1 MLRKYPDILR
11 FLSAV
16 PTTFDETRV
25 LQAKVGE
32 YALMAKRKGNDWY
45 VGGMT
50 DWTAREME
58 IDFSF
63 LTPGK
68 KYKAEI
74 YKDGYDA
81 NIYADQYVFVNQEI
95 DNNSKLNIKLASGGG
110 VAIRIVPLE

>member
-1 MLRKYPDILR
+1 MKSYFLQLKKDIPNDIGWIR
-11 FLSAV
+11 RILS
-16 PTTFDETRV
+16 
-25 LQAKVGE
+25 
-32 YALMAKRKGNDWY
+32 YAFDWY